1 MRFVPFP
8 AWRRAFLAAL
18 CAASVCAGGACAQEE
33 DDVREFLTKG
43 QVCYQKRDLA
53 GAALE
58 FENVLLLDPA
68 NFEAS
73 IWLAQIYADQK
84 NMFKARQM
92 LQQAKRIMPTHAR
105 VIALEKLFGADK
117 PRVSKKETDLVM
129 HEALTLLGS
138 GTNLRPYGLVVP
150 ERKVRA
156 AGVQSSTMAA
166 FEDVEI
172 AIEPSLGTAPANAPA
187 GIDAFAKEEG
197 PLAPVFEARTVEGL
211 AKALDVYFEIVGKD
225 KTLVEQDDKGLLTE
239 GIAFYEPKLRAN
251 ASDTEAVF
259 YYGMIQFYN
268 GAVEEAFK
276 LLEPLRDN
284 ETPYGDRLQV
294 VWNEI
299 DKRRREEEARREA
312 LRREEEAREA
322 ARIAAAE
329 QAAAASAAI
338 AAAAGSAPAG
348 TVASASN
355 PADALHAEGYELYKK
370 GQVDAA
376 IERFNT
382 AISRN
387 PNEPN
392 YHYHLGLALTD
403 KGLGGQYDAFDRAIE
418 SFNRVLRL
426 APPGEKLAKDAE
438 AMVRDITAAKN
449 TLKR

>member
-1 MRFVPFP
+1 
-8 AWRRAFLAAL
+8 
-18 CAASVCAGGACAQEE
+18 
-33 DDVREFLTKG
+33 
-43 QVCYQKRDLA
+43 
-53 GAALE
+53 
-58 FENVLLLDPA
+58 
-68 NFEAS
+68 
-73 IWLAQIYADQK
+73 
-84 NMFKARQM
+84 
-92 LQQAKRIMPTHAR
+92 
-105 VIALEKLFGADK
+105 
-117 PRVSKKETDLVM
+117 
-129 HEALTLLGS
+129 
-138 GTNLRPYGLVVP
+138 
-150 ERKVRA
+150 
-156 AGVQSSTMAA
+156 
-166 FEDVEI
+166 
-172 AIEPSLGTAPANAPA
+172 
-187 GIDAFAKEEG
+187 
-197 PLAPVFEARTVEGL
+197 
-211 AKALDVYFEIVGKD
+211 
-225 KTLVEQDDKGLLTE
+225 
-239 GIAFYEPKLRAN
+239 
-251 ASDTEAVF
+251 
-259 YYGMIQFYN
+259 
-268 GAVEEAFK
+268 AFK

-355 PADALHAEGYELYKK
+355 PADALHAEGEELYKK